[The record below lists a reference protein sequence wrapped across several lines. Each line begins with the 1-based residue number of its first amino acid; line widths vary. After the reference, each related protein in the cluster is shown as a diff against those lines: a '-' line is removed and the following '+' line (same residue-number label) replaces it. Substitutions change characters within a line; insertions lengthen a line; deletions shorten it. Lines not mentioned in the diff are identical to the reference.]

1 MNERADIPFLSY
13 AQNHEDVVLWRAL
26 QHITPGRYV
35 DVGAAD
41 PVIDSVTCALHERGW
56 RGVHVEP
63 VPAYAAALRD
73 ARPEDVVVECGI
85 GAEPGVAVLSVAD
98 GTGWSTF
105 DAHAAEL
112 VRERDRHT
120 VEMEVPIRTLDDVL
134 DSLGLQGQDIHL
146 LKIDVEGF
154 EAAVVAGANLGRWR
168 PWVLLIEATEPGS
181 TRTTHDTWEP
191 MVLAAGYRFCL
202 FDGLNR
208 FYVHE
213 DHADLQ
219 QVLSYPACIFDEP
232 YEKRHQADIRRQ
244 LDESRAEVERR
255 EQSVRTMR
263 TGFEQMTAQHD
274 SLMTGQIRWRNAAVD
289 ARAAAAAAL
298 AAAADAQAAAA
309 AAAADTAD
317 QRRGRDL
324 AEREFC
330 AVSEQLDRVQAELDA
345 IMATVSWR
353 VTAPLRTVRRRRSR
367 GPVTA
372 DPQASATS
380 SSTTSSSTTSSSTT
394 SSSTTSS
401 STTSSSAAGGRGP
414 AAAPTNHASAPEADA
429 LRLRMRQAAAL
440 LRVTAEAPVVP
451 DGSSLDRDA
460 FDLFADALEDSDA
473 PVMARAW
480 LAHVVATATYPDEA
494 TLRAEGRL
502 LRRMGPRPYIDHLV
516 DLFAGALERRQARAV
531 GLDPIVDGVVAD
543 VTHTAQHDLQTG
555 IQRVVR
561 ETCSRW
567 LDGDRMVP
575 VWWDYGANALRRLG
589 DAEVERL
596 RNWRDHLP
604 SAHGTELEVRLFD
617 DGPSGIII
625 PWGSLLLLPELTA
638 EPARTEG
645 YRSLA
650 CSDVLRGISMIG
662 YDLIPVTAAETVTE
676 AMSHVFSL
684 YLSMVK
690 RSTRLSAIS
699 GAAAEDFRAF
709 NAAVVSQGLTGPT
722 VEAHLL
728 PPSPT
733 PVTDH
738 DLDTVAAEF
747 GVGSIPMVLVVGS
760 HEPRK
765 NHLMVLEAAESLW
778 SAGVWFDLLF
788 IGGSGWRSEPFDEEI
803 ARLRSLNR
811 PVQVLKRA
819 TETQLWASYRLA
831 RFSVFPSLVEGY
843 GLPIVESIASGTPVI
858 TTNYGSMAEVAADGG
873 AVLVDPCD
881 PMALAIEMRRLLT
894 DDDELER
901 LRAEAASRHFG
912 SWDDYADRV
921 WAFLVEGV

>member
-1 MNERADIPFLSY
+1 MNERAIIPFLSY
-13 AQNHEDVVLWRAL
+13 AQNHEDVVVWRAL
-26 QHITPGRYV
+26 QQVVSGRYV

-41 PVIDSVTCALHERGW
+41 PVVDSVTCALYERGW
-56 RGVHVEP
+56 RGVHIEP
-63 VPAYAAALRD
+63 VPAFAAALRD

-85 GAEPGVAVLSVAD
+85 GAEPGTAVLSVVD

-105 DAHAAEL
+105 DTHAAEL
-112 VRERDRHT
+112 VRDRDRHT
-120 VEMEVPIRTLDDVL
+120 VEIEVPIRTLDEVL
-134 DSLGLQGQDIHL
+134 DSLGLAGQDIHL

-154 EAAVVAGANLGRWR
+154 EAAVVAGANLARWR

-213 DHADLQ
+213 DHAELQ
-219 QVLSYPACIFDEP
+219 QVLSYPACTFDEP
-232 YEKRHQADIRRQ
+232 YEQRHQADLRRQ

-263 TGFEQMTAQHD
+263 AGFEQMTAQHD
-274 SLMTGQIRWRNAAVD
+274 SLVSGQIRWRNAAVD
-289 ARAAAAAAL
+289 ARAAAAAAI
-298 AAAADAQAAAA
+298 ADAADQ
-309 AAAADTAD
+309 
-317 QRRGRDL
+317 QRGRDL
-324 AEREFC
+324 AEHEFR
-330 AVSEQLDRVQAELDA
+330 AVSEQVDRVQAELDA
-345 IMATVSWR
+345 IVATVSWR
-353 VTAPLRTVRRRRSR
+353 VTTPLRAVRRRRPR
-367 GPVTA
+367 GVVPDSQQLDAQQLDPRRSVGSTSDVSASA
-372 DPQASATS
+372 DRASAADGPAIGGPQA
-380 SSTTSSSTTSSSTT
+380 
-394 SSSTTSS
+394 
-401 STTSSSAAGGRGP
+401 
-414 AAAPTNHASAPEADA
+414 HA
-429 LRLRMRQAAAL
+429 LRQRMREAAAL
-440 LRVTAEAPVVP
+440 LRSTSAVAAPDERAL
-451 DGSSLDRDA
+451 DGDA
-460 FDLFADALEDSDA
+460 FDVFAEALEASDA
-473 PVMARAW
+473 PVLARAW

-494 TLRAEGRL
+494 TVRAEGRL
-502 LRRMGPRPYIDHLV
+502 LRRLGARPYTDHLI
-516 DLFAGALERRQARAV
+516 DLFATALERGQANAV

-567 LDGDRMVP
+567 LADDRMVP
-575 VWWDYGANALRRLG
+575 VWWDYGSNVLRRLASG
-589 DAEVERL
+589 EVDRL
-596 RNWRDHLP
+596 RNWREHLP
-604 SAHGTELEVRLFD
+604 SAHGTELAVRSFA
-617 DGPSGIII
+617 DGPSGVVV

-650 CSDVLRGISMIG
+650 CTDVLRGISMIG
-662 YDLIPVTAAETVTE
+662 YDVIPVTAAETVTE

-699 GAAAEDFRAF
+699 GAAAGDFRAF
-709 NAAVVSQGLTGPT
+709 NAALVSQGLTGPD
-722 VEAHLL
+722 VAAHLL

-733 PVTDH
+733 PVSDQ
-738 DLDTVAAEF
+738 DLRTVAAEF
-747 GVGSIPMVLVVGS
+747 GIGAIPMVLVVGS

-765 NHLMVLEAAESLW
+765 NHLTVLEAAESLW
-778 SAGVWFDLLF
+778 SAGVWFDLVF
-788 IGGSGWRSEPFDEEI
+788 IGGSGWRSEPFDEEV
-803 ARLRSLNR
+803 ARLRSMNR
-811 PVQVLKRA
+811 PVQVRKRA

-858 TTNYGSMAEVAADGG
+858 TTDYGSMAEIAADGG
-873 AVLVDPCD
+873 AILVDPYD
-881 PMALAIEMRRLLT
+881 VDALADRMRRLLT

-901 LRAEAASRHFG
+901 LRAEVASRRFG
-912 SWDDYADRV
+912 SWDDYAQQV
-921 WAFLVEGV
+921 WTFLVDGE

>member
-63 VPAYAAALRD
+63 VPAFAAALRD

-85 GAEPGVAVLSVAD
+85 GSEPGTAVLSVVD

-120 VEMEVPIRTLDDVL
+120 VEIEVPIRTLDEVL
-134 DSLGLQGQDIHL
+134 DSLGLEGQDIHL

-213 DHADLQ
+213 NHADLQ
-219 QVLSYPACIFDEP
+219 QVLSYPACTFDEP
-232 YEKRHQADIRRQ
+232 YEQRHQADVRRQ

-274 SLMTGQIRWRNAAVD
+274 SLVRGQIRWRNATVD
-289 ARAAAAAAL
+289 ARAAAAAAAAV
-298 AAAADAQAAAA
+298 AAAATADA
-309 AAAADTAD
+309 AD

-324 AEREFC
+324 AEREFRT
-330 AVSEQLDRVQAELDA
+330 VSEQVDRVQAELDA
-345 IMATVSWR
+345 IVATVSWR
-353 VTAPLRTVRRRRSR
+353 VTTPLRAVRSR
-367 GPVTA
+367 RPRGEVSDTRPLDAGLPVGSTPDTSASGNRPGEADGTGPM
-372 DPQASATS
+372 ASD
-380 SSTTSSSTTSSSTT
+380 
-394 SSSTTSS
+394 
-401 STTSSSAAGGRGP
+401 GP
-414 AAAPTNHASAPEADA
+414 AIGGPQSHA
-429 LRLRMRQAAAL
+429 LRQRMREAAAL
-440 LRVTAEAPVVP
+440 LHSTAADAPDALAL
-451 DGSSLDRDA
+451 DGDA
-460 FDLFADALEDSDA
+460 FDVFAHALEASDA
-473 PVMARAW
+473 PVLARAW

-494 TLRAEGRL
+494 TVRAEGRL
-502 LRRMGPRPYIDHLV
+502 LRRLGPRPYTDHLI
-516 DLFAGALERRQARAV
+516 DLFATALERGQAKAV

-567 LDGDRMVP
+567 LVDDRMVP
-575 VWWDYGANALRRLG
+575 VWWDYGANVLRRLSDG
-589 DAEVERL
+589 EVDRL
-596 RNWRDHLP
+596 RHWRDHLP
-604 SAHGTELEVRLFD
+604 AAHGTELAVRSFD
-617 DGPSGIII
+617 DGPSGVVV

-662 YDLIPVTAAETVTE
+662 YDVIPVTAAETVTE

-690 RSTRLSAIS
+690 RSSRLSAIS
-699 GAAAEDFRAF
+699 GAAAGDFRAF
-709 NAAVVSQGLTGPT
+709 NAALVSQGLTGPT

-733 PVTDH
+733 PVSDR
-738 DLDTVAAEF
+738 DLQTVAAEF
-747 GVGSIPMVLVVGS
+747 GIGAIPMVLVVGS

-765 NHLMVLEAAESLW
+765 NHLTVLEAAESLW
-778 SAGVWFDLLF
+778 SAGVWFDLVF
-788 IGGSGWRSEPFDEEI
+788 IGGSGWRSEPFDEEV
-803 ARLRSLNR
+803 ARLRAMNR
-811 PVQVLKRA
+811 PVQVRKRA

-858 TTNYGSMAEVAADGG
+858 TTGYGSMAEIAADGG
-873 AVLVDPCD
+873 AILVDPYD
-881 PMALAIEMRRLLT
+881 PVRLAAEMRRLLT
-894 DDDELER
+894 DDDEIER
-901 LRAEAASRHFG
+901 LRAEVAARRFG
-912 SWDDYADRV
+912 SWDDYAQQV
-921 WAFLVEGV
+921 WTFLVDGA